1 MAPKRYT
8 QHCSTAMP
16 QAAIRKL
23 FADSDCASKHLEA
36 QAATMANINNTTRNT
51 EQSGTPVARKCRYKE
66 FMSCQP
72 FNFKGTEGAVGLIRW
87 FEQTELVFLR
97 SNCTEDCKV
106 EFATGIGSI
115 DMPKLWCQN
124 SEKVLMEV
132 FIGGLPRS
140 IKGNVTALK
149 PQVFGESH
157 YRTQSLET
165 WWVIKTWN
173 CRKKGQSLDSN
184 LQPVIRNCHAG
195 RDKGTKMSILKSKH
209 NAHGRSILAERQ
221 RPLTKFERSHGDT
234 NDDIE
239 HGRWKTL
246 YDAYARE
253 NFLLRAM
260 IFCTISDFPAY
271 GDLSGY
277 GKTKDGINVRKDMVE
292 MGIRPEL
299 APVESEGSRTY
310 LLTGCYTMS
319 KAEKT
324 KFCQRLHGFKVP
336 SGYSSNIKK
345 LVSMNELKLL
355 GMKSHDCHI
364 LITQLIPIAIRG
376 ILPDRV
382 RQTITKLCL
391 FFNTIHSKVIDPEVL
406 DEWQSDIILTL
417 CQLEMYFPPS
427 FFDVMVHL
435 VSHIVRE
442 IKACGPTF
450 QRNMYP
456 FERYM
461 GFLKGHV
468 RNRYRPEASI
478 IQGYATEEVIEFCT
492 DYMKDVPSIG
502 VPQSRH
508 EGKLQGVGTIGRNM
522 EPPNQDDLYRAHFT
536 VFEHMTCVAPYIHEH
551 KTMLI
556 AKNSKKTQAW
566 VATEH
571 YKTFPD
577 WLKNKVRNNT
587 LQNVDRTVERLGFGP
602 RCVTKYQGYDI
613 NGYTFYTKQQ
623 DDKSTLQ
630 NSGVTLIA
638 ATSEFSMGDHEARS
652 TIAKKSYYG
661 VIQEIW
667 ELDYLSFTIPM
678 LKCKWVNNEGGVK
691 VDDYGFTSVN
701 LSTNGYAS
709 EPFIL
714 AKQANQIFFVE
725 DPSDS
730 RWHIV
735 LHGKRRI
742 VGVENVVDEDE
753 YDKFDELPPFSIGAS
768 SSNDVIDDTTYLR
781 SDHDEG
787 ILC

>member
-1 MAPKRYT
+1 MSSRHSTWPVLLCVYNLPPWLCMKRKYIMMSLLIQGPKQPGNDIDVY
-8 QHCSTAMP
+8 
-16 QAAIRKL
+16 
-23 FADSDCASKHLEA
+23 LE
-36 QAATMANINNTTRNT
+36 
-51 EQSGTPVARKCRYKE
+51 P
-66 FMSCQP
+66 
-72 FNFKGTEGAVGLIRW
+72 LI
-87 FEQTELVFLR
+87 
-97 SNCTEDCKV
+97 ED
-106 EFATGIGSI
+106 
-115 DMPKLWCQN
+115 M
-124 SEKVLMEV
+124 
-132 FIGGLPRS
+132 
-140 IKGNVTALK
+140 
-149 PQVFGESH
+149 
-157 YRTQSLET
+157 
-165 WWVIKTWN
+165 
-173 CRKKGQSLDSN
+173 
-184 LQPVIRNCHAG
+184 
-195 RDKGTKMSILKSKH
+195 
-209 NAHGRSILAERQ
+209 
-221 RPLTKFERSHGDT
+221 
-234 NDDIE
+234 
-239 HGRWKTL
+239 KTL
-246 YDAYARE
+246 WNTGVEVYDAYAKD

-271 GDLSGY
+271 GNLSGY
-277 GKTKDGINVRKDMVE
+277 GTKGYKACPVCEDDTHSKWLPNCRKMVY
-292 MGIRPEL
+292 MGHRRSLRKNHPY
-299 APVESEGSRTY
+299 R
-310 LLTGCYTMS
+310 
-319 KAEKT
+319 K
-324 KFCQRLHGFKVP
+324 R
-336 SGYSSNIKK
+336 KK
-345 LVSMNELKLL
+345 LFDGNNELGVLRQPL
-355 GMKSHDCHI
+355 DGEAVLSRVRDVNNVTCKSD
-364 LITQLIPIAIRG
+364 IALMLCTSRKMFV
-376 ILPDRV
+376 ILPDRI
-382 RQTITKLCL
+382 RHTITKLCL
-391 FFNTIHSKVIDPEVL
+391 FFNMIHSKVIDPEVL

-536 VFEHMTCVAPYIHEH
+536 VFEHMTCVAPFLHEQ
-551 KTMLI
+551 KTM
-556 AKNSKKTQAW
+556 
-566 VATEH
+566 
-571 YKTFPD
+571 
-577 WLKNKVRNNT
+577 
-587 LQNVDRTVERLGFGP
+587 TVERLGFGLL
-602 RCVTKYQGYDI
+602 CVTKYQGYDI

-623 DDKSTLQ
+623 DEKSTFQ
-630 NSGVTLIA
+630 NSGVMLIA
-638 ATSEFSMGDHEARS
+638 AMPEFSMGDHEARS

-678 LKCKWVNNEGGVK
+678 LKCKWVNNEGGLK

-701 LSTNGYAS
+701 LSTNGYTY

-735 LHGKRRI
+735 LQGKRRI

-753 YDKFDELPPFSIGAS
+753 YDEFDELPPFSIGDS

-781 SDHDEG
+781 SDHDEDMNEQPEPQPQPQRKKRG
-787 ILC
+787 IYSLKKKNRKQLNGVTFDENGFAIGDDQSPFALYIGAVTKAKISILIDDWRKVSKINKTQLWLEIKAFKSNQTGNKKIVAANTSTQTATKQIVATNKDSSTQKQTSPNLSRQEGPSNYIAAAPPTKRARPLNSLPIYVTLDRGSLFFDQTLPYLDLGTCKLRGVGSFALERVIELDLDAGFFVLV